1 MLDILIKIKPV
12 NKKDWFT
19 NCPPD
24 AMDLLTKCLSF
35 NPEKRPSML
44 DILKHPYLK

>member
-1 MLDILIKIKPV
+1 VEAYDMISKTL
-12 NKKDWFT
+12 N
-19 NCPPD
+19 
-24 AMDLLTKCLSF
+24 F